1 MRIRSLGQ
9 KDPLEGEMAAHCSIL
24 AWEISRTEE
33 PDGLQLLG
41 LQKIEHDLATE
52 QQQQYVFSIFFFNAL
67 WPAEFK
73 VNDL

>member
-52 QQQQYVFSIFFFNAL
+52 QQQQYVFSIFFF
-67 WPAEFK
+67 
-73 VNDL
+73 